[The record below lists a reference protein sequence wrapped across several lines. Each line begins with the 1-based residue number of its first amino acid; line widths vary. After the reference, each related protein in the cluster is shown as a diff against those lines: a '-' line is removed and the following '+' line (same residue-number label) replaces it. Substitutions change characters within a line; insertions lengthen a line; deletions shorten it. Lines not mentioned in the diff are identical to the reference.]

1 METLRVG
8 VIGTGSIGQVHIG
21 SYTGLP
27 EYEITAVCDTDKK
40 ALERGKATSGA
51 KGYTD
56 YRKLVEQKD
65 VDVVAVC
72 TPNDV
77 HAPAAIAA
85 LEAEKHVFIEKPMAY
100 DAEQARKVIQAR
112 DRAGKLVQI
121 GVCQR
126 FRGDAQAL
134 KQHVEAGELGN
145 VYFAKCGYL
154 RRSGIPG
161 MGSWFT
167 TMERS
172 GGGPIVD
179 LGVHAL
185 DLTMWLMDNF
195 KPVSVSSCSY
205 AKFGPKGLGAGGW
218 GTPVPGGPFDVEDL
232 AAALIR
238 FEDGAT
244 VFLEVSWAAHVG
256 MGSFYA
262 QLMGDEAG
270 LSLDPPTIFSLE
282 HGKET
287 DKKISIQHVNVTDA
301 EHLHLHDCI
310 INNKQPMPSAEQ
322 GLAVQAVLDGIRE
335 SSIRGESVA
344 VNL

>member
-1 METLRVG
+1 MEKLGVG
-8 VIGTGSIGQVHIG
+8 IVGTGSIGTVHINTYLKMKG
-21 SYTGLP
+21 
-27 EYEITAVCDTDKK
+27 YEITAVCDSDDG
-40 ALERGKATSGA
+40 ALAKGEKLSGA
-51 KGYTD
+51 KGFSD
-56 YRKLVEQKD
+56 YRKLVERKD

-77 HAPAAIAA
+77 HAPVAVAA
-85 LEAEKHVFIEKPMAY
+85 LEAGKHVFLEKPMAY
-100 DAEQARKVIQAR
+100 DAEQARGVIDAR
-112 DRAGKLVQI
+112 DASGKLVQI

-134 KQHVEAGELGN
+134 KQHVDAGELGD
-145 VYFAKCGYL
+145 VYFAKCGYM

-195 KPVSVSSCSY
+195 RPVSVSSCSY
-205 AKFGPKGLGAGGW
+205 AKFGPQGLGGGGW

-238 FEDGAT
+238 FENGAT

-256 MGSFYA
+256 MGSFYS
-262 QLMGDEAG
+262 QLMGEKAG

-282 HGKET
+282 HGKEI
-287 DKKISIQHVNVTDA
+287 DKTLSAPSPDVMEA
-301 EHLHLHDCI
+301 EHRHLHDCI
-310 INNKQPMPSAEQ
+310 VDGGTPMPSAEQ
-322 GLAVQAVLDGIRE
+322 GLAVQAVLDGIRK
-335 SSIRGESVA
+335 SAASGETVPVA
-344 VNL
+344 L